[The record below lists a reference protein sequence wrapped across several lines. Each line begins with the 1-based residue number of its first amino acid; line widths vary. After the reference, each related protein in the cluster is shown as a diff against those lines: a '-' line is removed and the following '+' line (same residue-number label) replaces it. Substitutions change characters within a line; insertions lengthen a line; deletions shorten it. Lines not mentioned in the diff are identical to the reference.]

1 MAAGEL
7 KGIQNKRGDIKMRV
21 LQFNAIT
28 YANRLKK
35 ALDKNEMADIQAEEL
50 SNLINNDLATKQDLL
65 NLKNEM
71 IIKLAAITVS
81 CTMATIGFLAF
92 FIRG

>member
-1 MAAGEL
+1 
-7 KGIQNKRGDIKMRV
+7 MRV